1 MYTLS
6 FSVMHYIV
14 IYLVRKVHNKRCV
27 IFCNLRHFRVDVK
40 LSYMKL
46 LPQCTPSN
54 YQRYRMLKLTILQL
68 LIKFT

>member
-27 IFCNLRHFRVDVK
+27 MFCNLRHNVK

-46 LPQCTPSN
+46 LPQCTPFHVIVTT
-54 YQRYRMLKLTILQL
+54 KGTEC
-68 LIKFT
+68 

>member
-14 IYLVRKVHNKRCV
+14 IYLVRKVHNKRFL
-27 IFCNLRHFRVDVK
+27 IICNRRHVRINVK

-46 LPQCTPSN
+46 LPQCTPFHVIVTT
-54 YQRYRMLKLTILQL
+54 KGTEC
-68 LIKFT
+68 